1 MPQRAGKRRPGRRP
15 GESQTSDAI
24 LDAARARFAEHG
36 WDRTTIRAIA
46 RDADVDPALVM
57 HFFDSKA
64 LLFASAMRW
73 PFDSDAVLTQILE
86 GPRSELGLRLARF
99 FLSVWEEP
107 GRREPI
113 MVMLRAASTNEQAAD
128 LLRETLMTVLL
139 GPLGSR
145 LGTPDGELRMS
156 LCSAHL
162 IGLGIA
168 RYLLEFEPLASLA
181 PEQVANLVGPTLQRY
196 MTGDL

>member
-15 GESQTSDAI
+15 GESQTREAI

-46 RDADVDPALVM
+46 RDADVDPALVL

-86 GPRSELGLRLARF
+86 GPRSEIGQRLAWF

-145 LGTPDGELRMS
+145 LGAPDGELRMS

-168 RYLLEFEPLASLA
+168 RYQLEFEPLASLA
-181 PEQVANLVGPTLQRY
+181 PEQVADLVGPTLQRY

>member
-15 GESQTSDAI
+15 GESQTREAI
-24 LDAARARFAEHG
+24 LGAARARFAEHG

-46 RDADVDPALVM
+46 RDADVDPALVL

-73 PFDSDAVLTQILE
+73 PFDIDAVLTQILE
-86 GPRSELGLRLARF
+86 GPRSEIGLRLARF

-145 LGTPDGELRMS
+145 LGAADGELRMS

-181 PEQVANLVGPTLQRY
+181 P
-196 MTGDL
+196 